1 MAYFKL
7 VCLIL
12 FTIGAIAIMLV
23 PKVISE
29 QKYRNAVQRTRKV
42 VKIRMGIFLTMMILL
57 LICVLF

>member
-7 VCLIL
+7 ICLIL
-12 FTIGAIAIMLV
+12 FTIGAIAIMII

-29 QKYRNAVQRTRKV
+29 QKYKNEKQRIRKV
-42 VKIRMGIFLTMMILL
+42 VKIRMGIFLAMMGLL